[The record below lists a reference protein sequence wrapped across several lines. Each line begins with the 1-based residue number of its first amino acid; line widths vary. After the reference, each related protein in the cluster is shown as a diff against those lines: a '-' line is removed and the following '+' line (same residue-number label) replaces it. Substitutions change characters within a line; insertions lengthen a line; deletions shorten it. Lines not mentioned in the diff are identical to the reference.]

1 LVFTE
6 SEVPTVEA
14 TEKRYLNYKE
24 AMAYMGIGSYNT
36 LHKYMALG
44 LKVAMTPF
52 GSKIDK
58 QDIDDFLKQYKM

>member
-1 LVFTE
+1 M
-6 SEVPTVEA
+6 EA

-44 LKVAMTPF
+44 LKVTMTPF

-58 QDIDDFLKQYKM
+58 QDIDEFYRKFKM